1 MVGEKAQKERNPI
14 HSLMPIGFWYRVWI
28 YEEALSPVNRDCK
41 FRDRPSPLGPL
52 GKPQSVEC
60 EELNARGQEQQSA
73 TELLSL
79 GSRPPVEVAS
89 VEEGEEVDQMAGSP
103 SVQSRSPVTA
113 PLVYASML
121 DFRVS
126 MESNP
131 QILGEDWPTQLE
143 KISLHGFEGYAPL
156 ASLQTFLVCGA
167 VFLLGILLILTLVR
181 AKDRKWTEFDTEVP
195 AAPSYTGRQGQLGC
209 ARTTTKK
216 LPMRLYYFRCLG
228 WIVFLDELKSQERLL
243 CHRKMRLR
251 CPSLHDSATWL
262 LQCRKGEAESL
273 LIFTCLIHKTKLAET
288 AKNQQTNRPLRKC
301 TWERC
306 LGTRVL
312 GFGSLKKHFN
322 DVGFA
327 SKFQGTPFPLP
338 LAREDHL
345 LIETASLG
353 TVQVLWA
360 HLVSPKAWHPR
371 ILTFA
376 IHIQNAGDLVS
387 NLDVN
392 FWILNP
398 VIHRKV
404 LNHLPMVGEN

>member
-28 YEEALSPVNRDCK
+28 YEEAL
-41 FRDRPSPLGPL
+41 DRPSPLGPL

-113 PLVYASML
+113 PLV
-121 DFRVS
+121 
-126 MESNP
+126 
-131 QILGEDWPTQLE
+131 
-143 KISLHGFEGYAPL
+143 
-156 ASLQTFLVCGA
+156 
-167 VFLLGILLILTLVR
+167 FLLGILLILTLVR

-195 AAPSYTGRQGQLGC
+195 AAPSYTGRQGQ
-209 ARTTTKK
+209 
-216 LPMRLYYFRCLG
+216 LG

-327 SKFQGTPFPLP
+327 SKFQGFGFG
-338 LAREDHL
+338 ED
-345 LIETASLG
+345 
-353 TVQVLWA
+353 
-360 HLVSPKAWHPR
+360 K
-371 ILTFA
+371 
-376 IHIQNAGDLVS
+376 
-387 NLDVN
+387 
-392 FWILNP
+392 
-398 VIHRKV
+398 
-404 LNHLPMVGEN
+404 